1 MSLFTSFNS
10 GVSGIHTAQ
19 SGLNTTAHNLS
30 NTRTEG
36 YTRQQNIQTDMYYNM
51 FKTTDK
57 SMMKVGYGSTVAT
70 VRQIRD
76 EFLDKQYRTENS
88 KLAFYEVQQITNYE
102 VQDIL
107 GELDGVEFNQALNDM
122 WATIQSFS
130 ENPEGVPKRELFI
143 AKAEKFLDKAITANQ
158 SLRDYQLNL
167 NSQVQSQVKEINKI
181 ADEIAELNLTIA
193 KAEAS
198 GLENAN
204 DYRDRRNY
212 LMDQLSNYTYFDSK
226 EHANGMVTIRID
238 NAPLVDETMS
248 FHMSCERMQYELTD
262 PATGQPVT
270 DANGNVIYV
279 GSQMYK
285 VVWEKGG
292 YGDVYDLDKA
302 ASDEKN
308 TDTGSL
314 LGTLKARG
322 QKYAYYTDIP
332 VREDYPGGR
341 PWKDALDKYNN
352 TVGDCL
358 LEKVQAQLDL
368 LVNKVVKAINDV
380 FSPNVD
386 LSQGYACEDNGG
398 APLTSITVNGT
409 QIDLTKVKVLD
420 ANRCPAGTDNDNTIG
435 TELFVRKSQDRYTV
449 YDVSGPIYAKDA
461 NGDYI
466 TDSSGNRVA
475 LTQEI
480 ATSVLDSNGNHQM
493 DASGNPMYT
502 YTYKLYVYNEE
513 ISTDVDSLY
522 TIQNL
527 KMNEKVQENYSYLP
541 VAHNPGSGMT
551 GAYNWDIYGDMLAK
565 WHEKS
570 TTLDPNALSTY
581 GVDEYYDSMVGAL
594 SVQGSVWDSKV
605 STLEKETQDLEDKRQ
620 QIAGVSTEE
629 EMVSLLMYQHAYNAA
644 SRYITVIDSML
655 EHIINRLG

>member
-36 YTRQQNIQTDMYYNM
+36 YTRQQNIQTDMYYNV

-181 ADEIAELNLTIA
+181 ADEIAQLNLTIA

-386 LSQGYACEDNGG
+386 LSQGYTCEDNAG
-398 APLTSITVNGT
+398 APLASITVNGT

-480 ATSVLDSNGNHQM
+480 ATPVLDSNGNHQM